1 MFRIGV
7 LADVVVCSVVPVGL
21 VVDLVV
27 VLVVVV
33 DFVVEVLVVAS
44 VVLVVGGAEVDDV
57 AAGGVVVEAP
67 VVVEGTVVEDTVV
80 EVVDWGAGVGMKVSA
95 LTQTT

>member
-1 MFRIGV
+1 MFLIV
-7 LADVVVCSVVPVGL
+7 VFDDVVVCSVVPVGL

-27 VLVVVV
+27 VLVVAV
-33 DFVVEVLVVAS
+33 DFVVEVLVVAT
-44 VVLVVGGAEVDDV
+44 VVLVVGGAEVDEV

-67 VVVEGTVVEDTVV
+67 VVVEGTAV

-95 LTQTT
+95 FTQTT